1 MGKKKKLIALF
12 SALVC
17 VVALG
22 VGTTVAYI
30 TSFAGSVRNTF
41 TVGDIELTL
50 GETTGATYQLIPGT
64 SVKKDPRV
72 TVGGGSED
80 CWLFIKVTKTSRF
93 DDYITSA
100 IEDGWTHLG
109 GFDGVYYRH
118 VTKSAGGS
126 EFGILKDNS
135 MTVVDTLTEE
145 KMTAITE
152 MPKITFKAYAV
163 QSHSIDTANDAWH
176 EILKEGME

>member
-80 CWLFIKVTKTSRF
+80 CWLFIKLTKTQNPDHYLTYS
-93 DDYITSA
+93 IS
-100 IEDGWTHLG
+100 DGWIPLHG
-109 GFDGVYYRH
+109 YADVYYRS
-118 VTKSAGGS
+118 VTNVDGDLSFRILADDLITVKS
-126 EFGILKDNS
+126 
-135 MTVVDTLTEE
+135 TLTEE
-145 KMTAITE
+145 ELAQITE
-152 MPKITFKAYAV
+152 NPKLTFNAYAV
-163 QSHSIDTANDAWH
+163 QSHSIGDAATAYNTV
-176 EILKEGME
+176 LKEE

>member
-80 CWLFIKVTKTSRF
+80 CWLFIKLTKTQNPDRYLTYS
-93 DDYITSA
+93 IS
-100 IEDGWTHLG
+100 DGWIPLHG
-109 GFDGVYYRH
+109 YADVYYRS
-118 VTKSAGGS
+118 VT
-126 EFGILKDNS
+126 N
-135 MTVVDTLTEE
+135 VDGDL
-145 KMTAITE
+145 
-152 MPKITFKAYAV
+152 
-163 QSHSIDTANDAWH
+163 
-176 EILKEGME
+176 